1 MANGNYAQAATY
13 LQGLPA
19 TMPEAMNSRGILAM
33 SQGNYTQAMT
43 LFEGAAKAGVS
54 EANYNIGLLKQ
65 LMAAKQ

>member
-1 MANGNYAQAATY
+1 
-13 LQGLPA
+13 
-19 TMPEAMNSRGILAM
+19 M

>member
-1 MANGNYAQAATY
+1 
-13 LQGLPA
+13 
-19 TMPEAMNSRGILAM
+19 MPEAMNSRGILAM